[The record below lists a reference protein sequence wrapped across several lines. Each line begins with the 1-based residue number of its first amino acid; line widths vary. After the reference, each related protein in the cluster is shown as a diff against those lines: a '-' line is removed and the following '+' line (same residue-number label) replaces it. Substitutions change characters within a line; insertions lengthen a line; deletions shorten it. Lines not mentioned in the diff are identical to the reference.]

1 MIIEGIP
8 RWSPILNT
16 KHYIWPASVS
26 NHDCNLV
33 VSFSEEDQISDPSVL
48 PCDWDPSVPVL
59 AVTILPDH
67 RGLVLQ

>member
-1 MIIEGIP
+1 MIIVGIP

-26 NHDCNLV
+26 NHYYNVV

-59 AVTILPDH
+59 AVTILPDN